1 MHLGTVHVEPP
12 VADEVLLVEERAVG
26 AEEAVLE
33 QGVAAV
39 RGADVE
45 GLTVGICVRVV
56 PGHHHDDNDVNDK
69 DDMMVL
75 PFDLFVAVKRC
86 FWGVDEYGVVLARH
100 AGDVL
105 GCSKH
110 DDNHLTSLKM
120 MMMMMMSV

>member
-56 PGHHHDDNDVNDK
+56 PGHHHDDNDVDNND
-69 DDMMVL
+69 DGLTLRSV
-75 PFDLFVAVKRC
+75 RC
-86 FWGVDEYGVVLARH
+86 SQKMF
-100 AGDVL
+100 L
-105 GCSKH
+105 GG
-110 DDNHLTSLKM
+110 
-120 MMMMMMSV
+120 

>member
-56 PGHHHDDNDVNDK
+56 PGHHHDAMI
-69 DDMMVL
+69 MML
-75 PFDLFVAVKRC
+75 M
-86 FWGVDEYGVVLARH
+86 
-100 AGDVL
+100 
-105 GCSKH
+105 
-110 DDNHLTSLKM
+110 TKM
-120 MMMMMMSV
+120 I

>member
-1 MHLGTVHVEPP
+1 
-12 VADEVLLVEERAVG
+12 
-26 AEEAVLE
+26 
-33 QGVAAV
+33 
-39 RGADVE
+39 
-45 GLTVGICVRVV
+45 
-56 PGHHHDDNDVNDK
+56 
-69 DDMMVL
+69 MMVL

-120 MMMMMMSV
+120 MMMSV